1 MKVFQTNEIRNIAL
15 IGGAKTGKTTLAED
29 MLFEGGVIN
38 RRGSVDDKNTVSDYR
53 DIELERQNS
62 VYSSVM
68 YTIYNNHK
76 INIIDTPGFDD
87 FVGEVISALKVVDT
101 TVSVVNAQN
110 GVEPGTE
117 TTWRLCAKHEK
128 PVIFAINHLE
138 HDNSNFDDTVN
149 QLKHSFGGSVT
160 VIQYPLNTGHGFN
173 SIIDLLRMKMYKYPD
188 AGGKPEILDIPA
200 EEKDKAEE
208 MQVQL
213 IEDLAAGDESLM
225 EIFFENGTLTE
236 EEMFKGL
243 RLGLR
248 NRGIFPVLC
257 INAKQ
262 NMGVG
267 RLLEF
272 IVNNVS
278 SPDEMPPVKTVSGR
292 ELSCKTSDPAT
303 AFVFKTSIEQ
313 HLGEVSF
320 FKIYGG
326 EIKEAD
332 DMINGINATK
342 ERISQ
347 LFVFLGKNREKVE
360 KMVAG
365 DIGATI
371 KMKNTLTN
379 HTLNVPKFSDDRIP
393 PIEFP
398 DSKFRVAVKAVNQ
411 ADDEKLG
418 VALNELH
425 KMDQTIVSGYK
436 KELRQLILEGQGEL
450 HLNIAKWHLENN
462 IKIPVNY
469 LTPRIPYRETITRVA
484 QATYQHKKQSG
495 GAGQFGEVHMLIE
508 PHEEGK
514 PDPSS
519 FKLKQTMRQSSVT
532 PLSVSKGDSEISVSI
547 RGKEEHE
554 LEWGGKLVFYNCIV
568 GGSIDTRFL
577 PAIMK
582 GLMEKMEQGP
592 LTGSY
597 ARDIRVFV
605 YDGKMHPV
613 DSNEISFK
621 LAGRTAFS
629 MAFKE
634 AGPKIL
640 EPVYDV
646 EVFVPEDK
654 MGGVMTD
661 LQGRRAIIM
670 GMEGGMIRAK
680 VPLAELNRYSTAL
693 SSLTSGRASYSM
705 KFAEYAPVP
714 PDIQDKLLKEYEEM
728 QKEED

>member
-1 MKVFQTNEIRNIAL
+1 L

-149 QLKHSFGGSVT
+149 QLKQSFGGSVT

-173 SIIDLLRMKMYKYPD
+173 SIIDLLKMKMYKYPD

-200 EEKDKAEE
+200 GEKDKAEG
-208 MQVQL
+208 MQTQL
-213 IEDLAAGDESLM
+213 VEDLAAGDESLM

-278 SPDEMPPVKTVSGR
+278 SPDEMPAIKTSSGR
-292 ELSCKTSDPAT
+292 ELSSKTKDPAT
-303 AFVFKTSIEQ
+303 AFIFKTSIEQ

-332 DMINGINATK
+332 DMINGNNATK

-347 LFVFLGKNREKVE
+347 LFVFLGKNREKVD

-371 KMKNTLTN
+371 KLKNTLTN
-379 HTLNVPKFSDDRIP
+379 HTLNVPKFSDDKIA

-418 VALNELH
+418 MALNELH

-436 KELRQLILEGQGEL
+436 KELRQQILEGQGEL

-462 IKIPVNY
+462 VKIPVSY
-469 LTPRIPYRETITRVA
+469 LPPRIPYRETITRVA

-495 GAGQFGEVHMLIE
+495 GAGQFGEVHMIIE

-532 PLSVSKGDSEISVSI
+532 PLSISKGDSDISVSI
-547 RGKEEHE
+547 RGKDAIE

-568 GGSIDTRFL
+568 GGSIDARFL

-634 AGPKIL
+634 ASPKIL
-640 EPVYDV
+640 EPIYDV

-705 KFAEYAPVP
+705 KFAEYGPVP

-728 QKEED
+728 QEED